1 MNISQE
7 LIPGMEK
14 IIQHIKRVQCENK
27 KLREENLKL
36 LAQVQAQARVP
47 RHEQQAKRWKQP
59 RNRFDSVP
67 LEKTHSP
74 KVISFD

>member
-1 MNISQE
+1 MNIPQD
-7 LIPGMEK
+7 LIPGMDK

-36 LAQVQAQARVP
+36 LAQVQVQVVP
-47 RHEQQAKRWKQP
+47 RHERQAKRWKQP
-59 RNRFDSVP
+59 RNRFESVP
-67 LEKTHSP
+67 LEKSHSL